1 MVYTKWMSPRGL
13 QYYFRGQDWA
23 SSFAL
28 LFNTV
33 YLEIDAV
40 VQIMEME
47 PISQPDTESESET
60 EGVPDLKEWVL
71 AKSQL
76 SELNQKRK
84 ELVEV
89 LKRKAD
95 EVEDYLRTS
104 DRKRMKIG
112 EVQCEIKS
120 SKYVPWNEKTIREH
134 VDEDGKLDVDI
145 FKSQMTTIKERLVMK

>member
-1 MVYTKWMSPRGL
+1 M
-13 QYYFRGQDWA
+13 
-23 SSFAL
+23 
-28 LFNTV
+28 
-33 YLEIDAV
+33 YLRISIV
-40 VQIMEME
+40 VENMEME
-47 PISQPDTESESET
+47 PISQPETETESESESESEM

-76 SELNQKRK
+76 QELNQKRR
-84 ELVEV
+84 ELMEV

-104 DRKRMKIG
+104 DRKRLRIG

-120 SKYVPWNEKTIREH
+120 SKHVPWNEKTIREH

-145 FKSQMTTIKERLVMK
+145 FKSQMTTIKERLIMK

>member
-1 MVYTKWMSPRGL
+1 M
-13 QYYFRGQDWA
+13 A
-23 SSFAL
+23 
-28 LFNTV
+28 
-33 YLEIDAV
+33 
-40 VQIMEME
+40 ME
-47 PISQPDTESESET
+47 PLSQPDTESESES
-60 EGVPDLKEWVL
+60 ESEEVPDLKEWVL

-76 SELNQKRK
+76 YELNQKRK

-95 EVEDYLRTS
+95 EVEDYLRTN

-134 VDEDGKLDVDI
+134 VDADGKLDVDI

>member
-1 MVYTKWMSPRGL
+1 
-13 QYYFRGQDWA
+13 
-23 SSFAL
+23 
-28 LFNTV
+28 
-33 YLEIDAV
+33 
-40 VQIMEME
+40 MEME
-47 PISQPDTESESET
+47 PISQPETETESESESESEM
-60 EGVPDLKEWVL
+60 EGVPDLKEWIL

-76 SELNQKRK
+76 QELNQKRK
-84 ELVEV
+84 ELMEI

-104 DRKRMKIG
+104 DRKRLRIG

-120 SKYVPWNEKTIREH
+120 SKHVPWNEKTIREH

>member
-1 MVYTKWMSPRGL
+1 
-13 QYYFRGQDWA
+13 
-23 SSFAL
+23 
-28 LFNTV
+28 
-33 YLEIDAV
+33 
-40 VQIMEME
+40 MEPQTE
-47 PISQPDTESESET
+47 PISQPETESETESESES
-60 EGVPDLKEWVL
+60 ESEEVPDLKEWVL

-76 SELNQKRK
+76 YELNQKRK

-95 EVEDYLRTS
+95 EVEDYLRTN

-134 VDEDGKLDVDI
+134 VDADGKLDVDI
-145 FKSQMTTIKERLVMK
+145 FKSQMTIIKERLVMK

>member
-1 MVYTKWMSPRGL
+1 M
-13 QYYFRGQDWA
+13 
-23 SSFAL
+23 
-28 LFNTV
+28 
-33 YLEIDAV
+33 YLRISV
-40 VQIMEME
+40 VVKKME
-47 PISQPDTESESET
+47 PISQPETESESES
-60 EGVPDLKEWVL
+60 ESEMEVVPDLEEWIL

-76 SELNQKRK
+76 QELNQKRK
-84 ELVEV
+84 ELMEV

-104 DRKRMKIG
+104 DRKRLRIG

-120 SKYVPWNEKTIREH
+120 SKHVPWNEKTIREH

>member
-1 MVYTKWMSPRGL
+1 M
-13 QYYFRGQDWA
+13 
-23 SSFAL
+23 
-28 LFNTV
+28 NT
-33 YLEIDAV
+33 D
-40 VQIMEME
+40 
-47 PISQPDTESESET
+47 SDSDSDSDSESA
-60 EGVPDLKEWVL
+60 PDLKDWIL

-76 SELNQKRK
+76 AELNQKRK
-84 ELVEV
+84 ELMEV

-112 EVQCEIKS
+112 EVQCEIKT

-134 VDEDGKLDVDI
+134 TDEDGKLDVDI

>member
-1 MVYTKWMSPRGL
+1 MEP
-13 QYYFRGQDWA
+13 A
-23 SSFAL
+23 SHMESEL
-28 LFNTV
+28 
-33 YLEIDAV
+33 
-40 VQIMEME
+40 EME
-47 PISQPDTESESET
+47 SQ
-60 EGVPDLKEWVL
+60 PDLKEWIL

-76 SELNQKRK
+76 YELNQKRK

-104 DRKRMKIG
+104 ERKKMKIG

-134 VDEDGKLDVDI
+134 MDADGKLDVDI

>member
-1 MVYTKWMSPRGL
+1 MR
-13 QYYFRGQDWA
+13 
-23 SSFAL
+23 
-28 LFNTV
+28 
-33 YLEIDAV
+33 ICV
-40 VQIMEME
+40 VVKKME
-47 PISQPDTESESET
+47 PISQPETESESESESESEM
-60 EGVPDLKEWVL
+60 EGVPDLKEWIL

-76 SELNQKRK
+76 QELNQKRK
-84 ELVEV
+84 ELMEI

-104 DRKRMKIG
+104 DRKRLRIG

-120 SKYVPWNEKTIREH
+120 SKHVPWNEKTIREH

>member
-1 MVYTKWMSPRGL
+1 M
-13 QYYFRGQDWA
+13 
-23 SSFAL
+23 
-28 LFNTV
+28 
-33 YLEIDAV
+33 YLRISV
-40 VQIMEME
+40 VVENMEME
-47 PISQPDTESESET
+47 PISQPETETESESESESEM
-60 EGVPDLKEWVL
+60 EGVPDLKEWIL

-76 SELNQKRK
+76 QELNQKRK
-84 ELVEV
+84 ELMEI

-104 DRKRMKIG
+104 DRKRLRIG

-120 SKYVPWNEKTIREH
+120 SKHVPWNEKTIREH

>member
-1 MVYTKWMSPRGL
+1 
-13 QYYFRGQDWA
+13 
-23 SSFAL
+23 
-28 LFNTV
+28 
-33 YLEIDAV
+33 
-40 VQIMEME
+40 ME
-47 PISQPDTESESET
+47 PASHMRSESEL
-60 EGVPDLKEWVL
+60 EMESQPDLKEWIL

-76 SELNQKRK
+76 YELNQKRK
-84 ELVEV
+84 ELAEV

-104 DRKRMKIG
+104 ERKKMKIG

-134 VDEDGKLDVDI
+134 MDADGKLDVDI